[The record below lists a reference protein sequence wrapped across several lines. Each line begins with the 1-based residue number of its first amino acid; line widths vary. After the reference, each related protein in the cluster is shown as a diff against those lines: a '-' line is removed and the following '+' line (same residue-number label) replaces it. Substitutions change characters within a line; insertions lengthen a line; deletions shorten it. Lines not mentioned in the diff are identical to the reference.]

1 MQHRDKRVADAIKE
15 AVAQIV
21 VNELSDPRIGFV
33 TVTRCNVTRDLK
45 LATVY
50 FSILGKEEDRAESL
64 KHLEH
69 ALPYVRRRLA
79 QEVKLRYLP
88 ELKFKLDEVLAQEMR
103 ISEIISDM
111 HRGEPGPEPPATR
124 KPEAGEPD

>member
-1 MQHRDKRVADAIKE
+1 MRVADAIKE
-15 AVAQIV
+15 AVAKIV

-45 LATVY
+45 QATVY
-50 FSILGKEEDRAESL
+50 FSILGKEEDRTESF

-69 ALPYVRRRLA
+69 AIPYVRRRLG

-88 ELKFKLDEVLAQEMR
+88 ELRFKLDEVLAQEMR
-103 ISEIISDM
+103 ISEIISEM
-111 HRGEPGPEPPATR
+111 HRGEPGPEPPATG
-124 KPEAGEPD
+124 KTGTGEPD